1 MATTNQHRHH
11 RHHHRPMINILVQGN
26 GRRQLSF
33 VAHMHV
39 AMQPG
44 VLEEAGKVVVVVVV
58 VVVLL
63 LQ

>member
-1 MATTNQHRHH
+1 
-11 RHHHRPMINILVQGN
+11 MINILVQGN

-63 LQ
+63 LQGN